1 MSQPPPST
9 TSTSDVVLL
18 DGCRTAFQK
27 AATGFFDLMSYQLA
41 AATVRGLLER
51 TGVPANAVDRVIF
64 GATVHNPAT
73 TNVARE
79 ALLHAGLPKTTPGVT
94 VTAAGA
100 SANVALE
107 QAVQLVRSGIR
118 GGGPNVVVAGGT
130 DCVSDPPIGYSRAM
144 RKKMLQGRRARTLGQ
159 KARMLLRLRPW
170 DFLPDMPEVR
180 EFTTGETMGQYTERL
195 ATSLGI
201 SRAEQDEYAAGSHR
215 RAHAARDHHAA
226 DIVPVPE
233 APDALD
239 DNGVRPGTTLESLA
253 KLPPAF
259 RQDGT
264 LTAGNSTFLTDG
276 AASLLVASADWAAA
290 HGHEP
295 LATIR
300 DVLLTAHDPHDELL
314 LGPVFAIP
322 RLLDRHGLSL
332 GDIGVFEIHE
342 AFSAQ
347 ILAVLG
353 HLASDETCRE
363 LLGRDAV
370 GTIDPERLNA
380 WGGSLSLGN
389 PFAPNGARLVTT
401 AARRLEASW
410 ERWAVVATC
419 AGGGLGS
426 AVLLERSSGG
436 SQGSGSQ
443 GR

>member
-1 MSQPPPST
+1 MPE
-9 TSTSDVVLL
+9 VVLL

-41 AATVRGLLER
+41 AATVRGLLDR
-51 TGVPANAVDRVIF
+51 TGVPADAVDRVSF

-79 ALLHAGLPKTTPGVT
+79 ALLHAGLPATVPGVT

-100 SANVALE
+100 SATVALG
-107 QAVQLVRSGIR
+107 QAVDLIR
-118 GGGPNVVVAGGT
+118 GGGAQVAVAGGT

-144 RKKMLQGRRARTLGQ
+144 RKKLLRGRRARTLGQ
-159 KARMLLRLRPW
+159 KLRLLLGLRPW

-195 ATSLGI
+195 AATLGI
-201 SRAEQDEYAAGSHR
+201 TRSEQDEVAARSHR
-215 RAHAARDHHAA
+215 LAHAARAHHAA

-233 APDALD
+233 APTAVD
-239 DNGVRPGTTLESLA
+239 DNGVRPDTTAESLA

-259 RQDGT
+259 RHDGT

-276 AASLLVASADWAAA
+276 ASALMVASADWAAA
-290 HGHEP
+290 NGQEP

-300 DVLLTAHDPHDELL
+300 DVLLTAHDPREELL

-322 RLLDRHGLSL
+322 RLLARHDLSL

-347 ILAVLG
+347 ILAVLRY
-353 HLASDETCRE
+353 LASDELCRAV
-363 LLGRDAV
+363 LGTDAV
-370 GTIDPERLNA
+370 GVLDVERLNA
-380 WGGSLSLGN
+380 WGGSLALGN

-401 AARRLEASW
+401 AARRLQAEKQ
-410 ERWAVVATC
+410 RFAVVATC

-426 AVLLERSSGG
+426 AVLLER
-436 SQGSGSQ
+436 
-443 GR
+443 R

>member
-1 MSQPPPST
+1 M
-9 TSTSDVVLL
+9 TSRTSSAGTRAPNDVVLL

-51 TGVPANAVDRVIF
+51 TGVPAGAVDRVIF

-79 ALLHAGLPKTTPGVT
+79 ALLHAGLPEATPGMT

-107 QAVQLVRSGIR
+107 QAVQLIRCGIR
-118 GGGPNVVVAGGT
+118 GGGARVVIAGGT

-144 RKKMLQGRRARTLGQ
+144 RQKMLRGRRARTMGQ
-159 KARMLLRLRPW
+159 KLRLLLSLRPW

-195 ATSLGI
+195 AGSLGI
-201 SRAEQDEYAAGSHR
+201 SRAEQDEYAARSHQ
-215 RAHAARDHHAA
+215 RADAARDRHAA
-226 DIVPVPE
+226 DIVAVPE
-233 APDALD
+233 APEALD
-239 DNGVRPGTTLESLA
+239 DNGVRPETTAESLA

-259 RQDGT
+259 RKAGS

-276 AASLLVASADWAAA
+276 ASALLVASSDWASA

-295 LATIR
+295 LAALR
-300 DVLLTAHDPHDELL
+300 DVLLTAHDPRDELL

-332 GDIGVFEIHE
+332 GDVGVFEIHE

-347 ILAVLG
+347 ILAVLR
-353 HLASDETCRE
+353 HLASDETCQE

-370 GTIDPERLNA
+370 GAIDPERLNA

-401 AARRLEASW
+401 AARRLEATSQ
-410 ERWAVVATC
+410 RWAVVATC

-426 AVLLERSSGG
+426 AVLLERPVDG
-436 SQGSGSQ
+436 SA

>member
-1 MSQPPPST
+1 MTADPS
-9 TSTSDVVLL
+9 SSSVPDVVLL

-41 AATVRGLLER
+41 AATVRGLLDR
-51 TGVPANAVDRVIF
+51 TGVPGDSVDRVIF

-94 VTAAGA
+94 ITAAGA

-107 QAVQLVRSGIR
+107 QALQLVR
-118 GGGPNVVVAGGT
+118 GGAAQVAIAGGT
-130 DCVSDPPIGYSRAM
+130 DCVSDPPIGYSRTM
-144 RKKMLQGRRARTLGQ
+144 RKKMLLGRRARTVAQ
-159 KARMLLRLRPW
+159 KLRLLLSLRPW

-195 ATSLGI
+195 AESLGI
-201 SRAEQDEYAAGSHR
+201 SRAEQDEYAARSHQ
-215 RAHAARDHHAA
+215 RAHDARDHHAA
-226 DIVPVPE
+226 DIVAVPE
-233 APDALD
+233 APGARD
-239 DNGVRPGTTLESLA
+239 DNGVRPETTPQSLA

-259 RQDGT
+259 RKGGT

-276 AASLLVASADWAAA
+276 ASALLVASADWAAA
-290 HGHEP
+290 QGHDP
-295 LATIR
+295 LATVR

-322 RLLDRHGLSL
+322 RLLDRQGLSL
-332 GDIGVFEIHE
+332 DDIGVFEIHE

-347 ILAVLG
+347 ILAVLR
-353 HLASDETCRE
+353 HLASDETCRD
-363 LLGRDAV
+363 LLGRDAI

-389 PFAPNGARLVTT
+389 PFAPNGARLATT
-401 AARRLEASW
+401 AARRLEASS
-410 ERWAVVATC
+410 ERWALVATC

-426 AVLLERSSGG
+426 AVLLERPTP
-436 SQGSGSQ
+436 
-443 GR
+443 